1 MIRFVMTEEN
11 QSAPKPAPSDAQ
23 LFDELLEI
31 LDLKQLSELEFEG
44 VSKDFVGPRVFGG
57 QVLGQAVVAA
67 SHTTDRPCH
76 SMHAYFLRGG
86 DIRESIRYVVTK
98 VRDGRTLHTRQINAY
113 QKDKLIFTAMAS
125 FASKELGMNYQA
137 AAPKVDAPEDYAT
150 DLELLG
156 GMPMPSQLRDRVM
169 RPRYV
174 QIKPLHPN
182 NPFKP
187 EKLKPHQAIYMR
199 AHNAAHK
206 ELTPAIHQGL
216 LAFMTDYMLLGT
228 CLLPH
233 GISFWSGHPLQAA
246 TIDHTIHFHRSF
258 DATRWLLHDMKS
270 DVTAATRGLAQGQ
283 IWQDGKLVVST
294 QQEGL
299 IRLKED

>member
-125 FASKELGMNYQA
+125 FASKELGMNYHC
-137 AAPKVDAPEDYAT
+137 
-150 DLELLG
+150 LLYTS
-156 GMPMPSQLRDRVM
+156 PSPRDRQKSRMPSS
-169 RPRYV
+169 
-174 QIKPLHPN
+174 
-182 NPFKP
+182 
-187 EKLKPHQAIYMR
+187 A
-199 AHNAAHK
+199 
-206 ELTPAIHQGL
+206 
-216 LAFMTDYMLLGT
+216 
-228 CLLPH
+228 
-233 GISFWSGHPLQAA
+233 
-246 TIDHTIHFHRSF
+246 
-258 DATRWLLHDMKS
+258 
-270 DVTAATRGLAQGQ
+270 
-283 IWQDGKLVVST
+283 
-294 QQEGL
+294 
-299 IRLKED
+299 